1 MKLIMENWKR
11 FIAEGAGGTRGA
23 NKTNPLEKYEK
34 MYKDALYL
42 YYAVIFSYFA
52 TDTYLEKGRVPA
64 EDEVEEILKKA
75 KSLYINKAY
84 DGGLGVNLSD
94 HASRLDKKI
103 SQTVLADEGRGHDS
117 DLIDVLEYL
126 RKELLSEPED

>member
-1 MKLIMENWKR
+1 MKLIMKNWKK
-11 FIAEGAGGTRGA
+11 FLTEGAGGTRGA

-42 YYAVIFSYFA
+42 YYAVIFSYFR
-52 TDTYLEKGRVPA
+52 GPA

-103 SQTVLADEGRGHDS
+103 SATVRADEGRGHDS

-126 RKELLSEPED
+126 RKALLSEPED